1 MPSNR
6 LSRAYRLLEPALDEG
21 AAQLEGVGKVVPEK
35 LLREFEH
42 VRGGQDGLAETVVH
56 RLVAQAETVASDDLL
71 GLGIPQDQLAVAIG
85 GIGVELVDVQGF
97 ARAAAVVAEGD
108 FTQPSDFPDD
118 VHGFRADDIELVAGA
133 VRFPQ
138 VCFLVEFRLQEFLVD
153 GIDAAHSAGFRL
165 PSKVCQGIGS
175 PMTTR

>member
-1 MPSNR
+1 M
-6 LSRAYRLLEPALDEG
+6 
-21 AAQLEGVGKVVPEK
+21 GKIVPEE

-56 RLVAQAETVASDDLL
+56 RLVAQAETVAADDFLRF
-71 GLGIPQDQLAVAIG
+71 GIPEDQLAVAIG

-153 GIDAAHSAGFRL
+153 GIDDFFHGRQ
-165 PSKVCQGIGS
+165 V
-175 PMTTR
+175 